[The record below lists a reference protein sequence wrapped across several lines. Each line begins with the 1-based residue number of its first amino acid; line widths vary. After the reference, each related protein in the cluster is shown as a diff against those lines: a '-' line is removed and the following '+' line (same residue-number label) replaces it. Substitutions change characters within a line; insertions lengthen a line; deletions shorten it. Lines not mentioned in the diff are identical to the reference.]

1 MDVKSVCAD
10 YFMYNP
16 FFLDNFDNIEIL
28 NTLILNCNTLN
39 IKDIVLPC
47 VDNSSLNSDLKISNF
62 KKNIEKIIDILEK
75 YEVNLAIET
84 DFFYEKNLEL
94 IKYFNS
100 NNIKLNFDTGNS
112 ASYGHDCEKELQSIG
127 SYVTN
132 FHIKDRVFGGD
143 SVMLGE
149 GDFKFDNFIKTLNYM
164 NILPSYFILQAYRD
178 KLGLE
183 LFKQQFI
190 WFKKKI
196 NNLNIN
202 NI

>member
-1 MDVKSVCAD
+1 
-10 YFMYNP
+10 
-16 FFLDNFDNIEIL
+16 
-28 NTLILNCNTLN
+28 
-39 IKDIVLPC
+39 
-47 VDNSSLNSDLKISNF
+47 
-62 KKNIEKIIDILEK
+62 
-75 YEVNLAIET
+75 
-84 DFFYEKNLEL
+84 
-94 IKYFNS
+94 
-100 NNIKLNFDTGNS
+100 
-112 ASYGHDCEKELQSIG
+112 DCEKELQSIG